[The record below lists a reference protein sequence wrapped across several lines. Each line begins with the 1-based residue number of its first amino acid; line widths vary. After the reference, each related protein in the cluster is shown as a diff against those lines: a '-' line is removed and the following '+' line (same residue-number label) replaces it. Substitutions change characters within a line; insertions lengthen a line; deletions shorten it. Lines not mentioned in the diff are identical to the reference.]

1 MVCSYRRGTRL
12 DCNLCFVDDGS
23 FCSKSQ
29 PTSGSTGGTE
39 VHENAIEWESGERG
53 GFECY
58 IAADNEEN
66 EAAEVYKD
74 DDEDE
79 DGGIVLSISPTF
91 NTLTLTL
98 RDDGTMRF
106 IKYVSSNAPSN
117 RFDIATSYSVEYS
130 DDEDETTEG
139 S

>member
-1 MVCSYRRGTRL
+1 M

-29 PTSGSTGGTE
+29 PTTGSTVGTE
-39 VHENAIEWESGERG
+39 VHENAFEWESGERG

-106 IKYVSSNAPSN
+106 IKYVSSSAPSN